1 MRCSQDKSDDEHS
14 RIVKEVKRNA
24 LQLRKDFKQF
34 KEQLGQAYEEKLNKI
49 QEQLEEKEEEEEPSL
64 VIPKKEEEYDE
75 NVQTA
80 FRIYMVVITTLLTAL
95 VLVLLKMYHVI

>member
-1 MRCSQDKSDDEHS
+1 MKCSQEKSDDEHS

-34 KEQLGQAYEEKLNKI
+34 KEQLGQAYEQKLNKI
-49 QEQLEEKEEEEEPSL
+49 QEQLEEKEEEEPSL

-80 FRIYMVVITTLLTAL
+80 FRIYMVVIATLLTAL

>member
-1 MRCSQDKSDDEHS
+1 MKCSQDKSDDEHS

-49 QEQLEEKEEEEEPSL
+49 QEQLEEKEEEEPSL

-80 FRIYMVVITTLLTAL
+80 FRIYMVVIATLLTAL